1 MFVLRL
7 GEVHE
12 DDCEALSTTNDWLP
26 LDDFSNDSLEGME
39 LRCCPSCIDGPNGP
53 VSVSELTNSERRETT
68 GERTAAP
75 SQ

>member
-12 DDCEALSTTNDWLP
+12 DDCETLSTTNDWLP
-26 LDDFSNDSLEGME
+26 LDDFSDESLEEVE
-39 LRCCPSCIDGPNGP
+39 LRCCPSCIDGPNRP
-53 VSVSELTNSERRETT
+53 VSVSELANSEHRETT
-68 GERTAAP
+68 SERTVVP